1 MRVIIFAKSL
11 NEKSRKEIIDE
22 CIELYKE
29 KQRLEKEKEKLEKE
43 LKKYKNA
50 NTPSSAN
57 KHIMLDTQG
66 LKAKNGAKRGAP
78 KGHKG
83 ATLILP
89 SPNVTIPVSTDNCL
103 ICKSSNI
110 EPTGYVKKRI
120 IICYQKAKVVIKRYD
135 QVEYRCLDGFH
146 VFLAVHKDI
155 PEKGLYDKTIQ
166 SLVNYYKFK
175 ARLPHN
181 LVVDVM
187 NNIHGVPMTDP
198 TSLAIT
204 RRASEKLEPLYHDLE
219 NEIKQANVVG
229 GDETSFSVNGINHWV
244 WVFCNALL
252 SLFKFKKERGGDI
265 VEKTLGKDFQGKL
278 VSDGWATYVLY
289 SKKYGIELQR
299 CWDHLKREVKF
310 ECEEKHPDL
319 YNWCCDI
326 YFMVKKGRKYKQE
339 WRRHKAYDKCKS
351 ELAMLINHMKAHRNL
366 RKLATK
372 IENGKDYWFTTILHP
387 ELPMDNNESER
398 SLRPFVLIRK
408 IIGCLRSEIG
418 KKNYEVM
425 MSLISTWEKQQKNVF
440 YTLQTSL

>member
-43 LKKYKNA
+43 LRKYKNA

-57 KHIMLDTQG
+57 KHIMPSTHG

-89 SPNVTIPVSTDNCL
+89 SPSVIVPVDADKCE
-103 ICKSSNI
+103 ICQSPNI
-110 EPTGYVKKRI
+110 EPTGYVKKRKV
-120 IICYQKAKVVIKRYD
+120 ICYQEAKIVIKEYW
-135 QVEYRCLDGFH
+135 QTEYRCLDGFH
-146 VFLAVHKDI
+146 LFLAMHKDI

-175 ARLPHN
+175 ARLPHDII
-181 LVVDVM
+181 VDVM
-187 NNIHGVPMTDP
+187 NNIHDVPMTSP

-204 RRASEKLEPLYHDLE
+204 RRASEKLEPFYHDLE
-219 NEIKQANVVG
+219 NEARQADVIG
-229 GDETSFSVNGINHWV
+229 GDETSFSVNGIKHWV
-244 WVFCNALL
+244 WVFCNSLL

-265 VEKTLGKDFQGKL
+265 VEKTLGEDFKGKL
-278 VSDGWATYVLY
+278 VSDGWATYVAY

-310 ECEEKHPDL
+310 ECEKKHPDL

-326 YFMVKKGRKYKQE
+326 YFIVKKSRKYKQE

-351 ELAMLINHMKAHRNL
+351 ELTMLINHMKAHKNL

>member
-1 MRVIIFAKSL
+1 MILAKSL
-11 NEKSRKEIIDE
+11 KEKSKKELIDE
-22 CIELYKE
+22 YIELYK
-29 KQRLEKEKEKLEKE
+29 KHMNLEKEKEKLEKE

-57 KHIMLDTQG
+57 KHIMVDTQG
-66 LKAKNGAKRGAP
+66 LKAKRGAKRGAP

-89 SPNVTIPVSTDNCL
+89 GPNVIVPVTTNKCL
-103 ICKSSNI
+103 ICKSPNI
-110 EPTGYVKKRI
+110 EPTGYIKKRT

-135 QVEYRCLDGFH
+135 QVEYRCLNGFH
-146 VFLAVHKDI
+146 VFLATRKDI

-181 LVVDVM
+181 IIVDVM
-187 NNIHGVPMTDP
+187 NNIHDVPMTDP

-204 RRASEKLEPLYHDLE
+204 RRASEKLEPLYQDLE
-219 NEIKQANVVG
+219 NEIKQADVVG
-229 GDETSFSVNGINHWV
+229 GDETSFSVKGVNHWV

-265 VEKTLGKDFQGKL
+265 VEKTLGKDFKGKL
-278 VSDGWATYVLY
+278 VSDGWRTYMSY
-289 SKKYGIELQR
+289 SEEYGIELQR
-299 CWDHLKREVKF
+299 CWDHLRREVKH
-310 ECEEKHPDL
+310 ECKEKHPDL
-319 YNWCCDI
+319 YKWCCDI

-339 WRRHKAYDKCKS
+339 WRRHDMHAKCKA

-408 IIGCLRSEIG
+408 IIGCLRSELG

-425 MSLISTWEKQQKNVF
+425 MSLISTWQKQGKNAF
-440 YTLQTSL
+440 HTLEASL